1 MFKIVIDKR
10 LYISGKGRR
19 AALTA
24 LTAGGFTDVNTQ
36 CIFYIICH
44 EYHKGLPRL
53 AVTRNGNSQRVIVC
67 LGSQI
72 LFRRRVYCEPGK
84 LRKAIASSFDMCAL
98 EYLTEGH
105 TAPLTKTCTT
115 VIYFIIVFVEK
126 ALLCTLGPL
135 GAIVFLLSLLRH
147 IFFSLVAGVS
157 EDGGTEGQG
166 EYQRQ
171 QQTDQFFHHTFL
183 SFPAKRVRFS
193 PLKR

>member
-1 MFKIVIDKR
+1 M
-10 LYISGKGRR
+10 
-19 AALTA
+19 
-24 LTAGGFTDVNTQ
+24 DVNAQ
-36 CIFYIICH
+36 CIFFIICR

-53 AVTRNGNSQRVIVC
+53 AVTRDGNSQRVTVC
-67 LGSQI
+67 LGSQA

-84 LRKAIASSFDMCAL
+84 RRKAIVSSFDMCAL
-98 EYLTEGH
+98 EYLIEGH

-115 VIYFIIVFVEK
+115 VICFLIVFVEK

-135 GAIVFLLSLLRH
+135 GAIVFLLPLLRH
-147 IFFSLVAGVS
+147 IPLVVAGDG

>member
-1 MFKIVIDKR
+1 MFKIAIHKR
-10 LYISGKGRR
+10 LYVSGKGRR
-19 AALTA
+19 ATLTA

-36 CIFYIICH
+36 RIFYIICH

-67 LGSQI
+67 HGSQT

-84 LRKAIASSFDMCAL
+84 RRKAIASSFDMCAL

-115 VIYFIIVFVEK
+115 VICIIIVFVEE
-126 ALLCTLGPL
+126 ALLCIRRPP

-147 IFFSLVAGVS
+147 IPLVVAGGG
-157 EDGGTEGQG
+157 EDGGAEGQG